1 MEVSITRAD
10 LETQI
15 KNLQQ
20 QQAEAEQE
28 RKNAEIKANKILGAL
43 EAMNFMLS
51 VLQQRE
57 RTIAELE
64 AWKKVEEEKKKQAEI
79 DAMVP
84 SRFTRTTDI
93 DSDGNQTTSTMI
105 QCPHCGL
112 HQNLREGKCVNALCF
127 YHFKPNG

>member
-15 KNLQQ
+15 NNLQQ
-20 QQAEAEQE
+20 QQAEVEQE

-64 AWKKVEEEKKKQAEI
+64 AYKQIEEEKKKQAEI
-79 DAMVP
+79 DAL
-84 SRFTRTTDI
+84 
-93 DSDGNQTTSTMI
+93 SDVG
-105 QCPHCGL
+105 
-112 HQNLREGKCVNALCF
+112 RVEGASE
-127 YHFKPNG
+127 